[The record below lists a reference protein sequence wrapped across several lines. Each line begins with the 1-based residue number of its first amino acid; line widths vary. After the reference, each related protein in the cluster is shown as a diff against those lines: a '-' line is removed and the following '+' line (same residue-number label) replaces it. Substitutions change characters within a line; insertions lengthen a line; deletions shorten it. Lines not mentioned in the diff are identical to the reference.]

1 MKEIKGGKDMS
12 KVIFVIGA
20 NATGKSYFIKERY
33 NKQNII
39 ILDVFDYQQ
48 RAYDAEG
55 YGENDAISFYARYR
69 CLMLANLQ
77 LLSDILKNVKNGQD
91 VVVEQTFYKAK
102 RRISFIDEIRKTAD
116 VSIEVYVMS
125 PSDKVWESNL
135 KKRNCVYTME
145 NMKREAEN
153 IEFPN
158 PSEGF
163 DAIYEVI
170 DGTIKLCMN
179 KPTPEIVEPAREEI
193 KKERQ
198 EFADKEEKRLQRKEL
213 MASMETRPFW
223 HYCEVCGKKKYMT
236 AQQAYE
242 EGWDYPPRMGKF
254 GLLGPRKCG
263 NCRLT
268 DTLFWKINTEQKI
281 PVVIDKTL
289 SNRELQIWNR
299 IKNEPESLLSEE
311 KIK

>member
-1 MKEIKGGKDMS
+1 MS

-20 NATGKSYFIKERY
+20 NATGKSFFIKERY

-69 CLMLANLQ
+69 YLMLANLQ

-102 RRISFIDEIRKTAD
+102 RRISFIDEIKKTAD
-116 VSIEVYVMS
+116 ISIEVYVMS
-125 PSDKVWESNL
+125 PSDKVWERNL
-135 KKRNCVYTME
+135 EKRNCTDTIE
-145 NMKREAEN
+145 HMKREAEN

-170 DGTIKLCMN
+170 DGVIKLRMD

-193 KKERQ
+193 RKERQ
-198 EFADKEEKRLQRKEL
+198 EFADKEEKRSQRKEL

-263 NCRLT
+263 DCRLT

-281 PVVIDKTL
+281 PVVIDRTL
-289 SNRELQIWNR
+289 SNRELQIWKR
-299 IKNEPESLLSEE
+299 IKNEPESLLDGE
-311 KIK
+311 K

>member
-1 MKEIKGGKDMS
+1 MQLENLILLKKD
-12 KVIFVIGA
+12 II
-20 NATGKSYFIKERY
+20 
-33 NKQNII
+33 NKI
-39 ILDVFDYQQ
+39 
-48 RAYDAEG
+48 
-55 YGENDAISFYARYR
+55 
-69 CLMLANLQ
+69 
-77 LLSDILKNVKNGQD
+77 
-91 VVVEQTFYKAK
+91 YKAK

-135 KKRNCVYTME
+135 KKRNCAYTME
-145 NMKREAEN
+145 NMKKEAEN

-170 DGTIKLCMN
+170 DGAIKLRMN

-268 DTLFWKINTEQKI
+268 DTLFWKINTE
-281 PVVIDKTL
+281 L
-289 SNRELQIWNR
+289 
-299 IKNEPESLLSEE
+299 
-311 KIK
+311 

>member
-1 MKEIKGGKDMS
+1 MS

-69 CLMLANLQ
+69 CLMFVNLQ

-135 KKRNCVYTME
+135 KKRNCAYTME
-145 NMKREAEN
+145 NMKKEAEN

-170 DGTIKLCMN
+170 DGAIKLRMN

-263 NCRLT
+263 DCRLT

-299 IKNEPESLLSEE
+299 IKNEPESLLNKE

>member
-1 MKEIKGGKDMS
+1 MREEEKRGKDMS

-20 NATGKSYFIKERY
+20 NATGKSFFIKERY

-69 CLMLANLQ
+69 YLMLANLQ

-102 RRISFIDEIRKTAD
+102 RRISFIDEIKKTAD
-116 VSIEVYVMS
+116 ISIEVYVMS
-125 PSDKVWESNL
+125 PSDKVWERNL
-135 KKRNCVYTME
+135 EKRNCTDTIE
-145 NMKREAEN
+145 HMKREAEN

-170 DGTIKLCMN
+170 DGVIKLRMD

-193 KKERQ
+193 RKERQ
-198 EFADKEEKRLQRKEL
+198 EFADKEEKRSQRKEL

-263 NCRLT
+263 DCRLT

-281 PVVIDKTL
+281 PVVIDRTL
-289 SNRELQIWNR
+289 SNRELQIWKR
-299 IKNEPESLLSEE
+299 IKNEPESLLDGE
-311 KIK
+311 K

>member
-1 MKEIKGGKDMS
+1 MS

-33 NKQNII
+33 KKQDII
-39 ILDVFDYQQ
+39 SLDVFDYQQ
-48 RAYDAEG
+48 RAYGAEE
-55 YGENDAISFYARYR
+55 YGENDAISFRARYR

-125 PSDKVWESNL
+125 PSDKVWVRNL
-135 KKRNCVYTME
+135 EKRNCTDTIE
-145 NMKREAEN
+145 SMKREAKN

-170 DGTIKLCMN
+170 DGAIKLRMD

-242 EGWDYPPRMGKF
+242 EGWDYPPHMGEF

-263 NCRLT
+263 DCKLT

-281 PVVIDKTL
+281 PVVIDRTL
-289 SNRELQIWNR
+289 SNRELQIWKR
-299 IKNEPESLLSEE
+299 IKNEPESLLDGE
-311 KIK
+311 K

>member
-1 MKEIKGGKDMS
+1 MKEEVKRGKDMS

-20 NATGKSYFIKERY
+20 NATGKSFFIKERY

-55 YGENDAISFYARYR
+55 YGENDAISFYTRYR

-102 RRISFIDEIRKTAD
+102 RRISFIDEIKKTAD
-116 VSIEVYVMS
+116 ISIEVYVMS
-125 PSDKVWESNL
+125 PSDKVWERNL
-135 KKRNCVYTME
+135 EKRNCTDTIE
-145 NMKREAEN
+145 HMKREAEN

-170 DGTIKLCMN
+170 DGVIKLRMD

-193 KKERQ
+193 RKERQ

-263 NCRLT
+263 DCRLT

-281 PVVIDKTL
+281 PVVIDRTL
-289 SNRELQIWNR
+289 SNRELQIWKR
-299 IKNEPESLLSEE
+299 IKNEPESLLDGE
-311 KIK
+311 K